1 MIHGIYG
8 SSYYYF
14 YLTLEDQRINTAV
27 SKNNIWHLFKFTHD
41 LTKEVKY
48 AYGAK
53 NVHNDRYVKYI
64 FAHNTTENI
73 FTGFIDFKP
82 HGYWKYEVYEI
93 SWLGTLAVNDTNAPN
108 SETEVLAVHNDN
120 GVVQGKVEEGKLL
133 ISETAGSEQVSYT
146 KYTENDNTSN
156 YLYTN

>member
-8 SSYYYF
+8 SNYIF

-48 AYGAK
+48 CYGAK
-53 NVHNDRYVKYI
+53 NIHNYKYVKYT
-64 FAHNTTENI
+64 FSHNTSENI
-73 FTGFIDFKP
+73 FNGNINFKP
-82 HGYWKYEVYEI
+82 FGYYKYEVYEI
-93 SWLGTLAVNDTNAPN
+93 SWIATPAINDTNAPN
-108 SETEVLAVHNDN
+108 SETEVLTVNDNN
-120 GVVQGKVEEGKLL
+120 GVVQGIVEVGKLL
-133 ISETAGSEQVSYT
+133 ISETVGSEQVSYT
-146 KYTENDNTSN
+146 KYTQNDNTNN